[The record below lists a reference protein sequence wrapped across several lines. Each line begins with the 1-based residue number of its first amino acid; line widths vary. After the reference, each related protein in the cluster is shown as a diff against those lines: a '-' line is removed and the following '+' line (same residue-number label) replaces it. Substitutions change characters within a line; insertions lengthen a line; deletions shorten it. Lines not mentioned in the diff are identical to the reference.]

1 MPTVALDLPRG
12 KFMKSIVDRMA
23 KLSKHVT
30 ISAEQN
36 GRMIFGIDHSTAH
49 IKTYYAGLTPRWDNL
64 NHQVDGRNKAL
75 VRLDMRRFSAV
86 LNIHSMNWES
96 SSIYIVDNQ
105 ALILN
110 VILSPHEAGTVTYYV
125 PVIMSTDHFTH
136 LSEEQ

>member
-12 KFMKSIVDRMA
+12 KFMKTIVDRMA

-30 ISAEQN
+30 IHAEQT
-36 GRMIFGIDHSTAH
+36 GRMIFGVDHSTAR

-64 NHQVDGRNKAL
+64 NQQVDHRNKA
-75 VRLDMRRFSAV
+75 VVKLDIRRFSAV

-125 PVIMSTDHFTH
+125 PVIMSNDHFTY
-136 LSEEQ
+136 SVEQ